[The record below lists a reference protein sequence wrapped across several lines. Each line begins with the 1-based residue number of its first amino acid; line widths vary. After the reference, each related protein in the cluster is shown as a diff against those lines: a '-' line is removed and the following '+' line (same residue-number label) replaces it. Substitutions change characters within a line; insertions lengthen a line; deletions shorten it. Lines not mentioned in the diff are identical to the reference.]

1 MTSIF
6 KSAALQNRFL
16 FELFNVYTCILFIYF
31 FFLDYLYHAMLA
43 AALPAS
49 ILVFA
54 LMSDVLLH
62 GLRLIMGAKVSW
74 LAFQLSSALQ
84 QFKWTCSESTLKNYF
99 SLSRR

>member
-16 FELFNVYTCILFIYF
+16 FELFNVYTCIYLFI
-31 FFLDYLYHAMLA
+31 FLDYLYHAMLA
-43 AALPAS
+43 VALPAS

>member
-1 MTSIF
+1 MFTPVF
-6 KSAALQNRFL
+6 
-16 FELFNVYTCILFIYF
+16 YLFIY
-31 FFLDYLYHAMLA
+31 FLDYLYHAMLA

-62 GLRLIMGAKVSW
+62 DLRLIMGAKVSW

>member
-16 FELFNVYTCILFIYF
+16 FELFNVYTCFFILF

-43 AALPAS
+43 AALPTS

-62 GLRLIMGAKVSW
+62 GLRLVMGAKVSW